1 MEGIE
6 MEYRIEKDSLGE
18 VKVQQDKYWGA
29 QTERSKRNFPIGQ
42 EKMPRDI
49 IHAFAILKRA
59 TATANNKLG
68 LLEEH
73 KKQAIHYAT
82 DLILDD
88 KLTEH
93 FPLVVWQTGSGTRS
107 NMNVNEVIDRKS
119 TRLNSSHVSIS
130 YTV

>member
-1 MEGIE
+1 

-93 FPLVVWQTGSGTRS
+93 FPLVVWHTGSVSVS
-107 NMNVNEVIDRKS
+107 N
-119 TRLNSSHVSIS
+119 LNLTHVLGHVVKLCIE
-130 YTV
+130 